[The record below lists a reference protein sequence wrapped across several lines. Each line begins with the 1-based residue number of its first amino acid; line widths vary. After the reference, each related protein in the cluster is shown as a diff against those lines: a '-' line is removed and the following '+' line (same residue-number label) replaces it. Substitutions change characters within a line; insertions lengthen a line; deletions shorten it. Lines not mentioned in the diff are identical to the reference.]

1 MKVTTQ
7 LEQLFVV
14 GLCILAGLLLIS
26 FIRIFL
32 LKRSLRRLDEERL
45 KVESELAAQQQEVV
59 TLRQDS
65 QAWRTEIQRQ
75 FDAFRSDATR
85 RYGEAELRT
94 QDIQKRSDT
103 AVEKHERTVFELQT
117 ALEAARRMCVE
128 LPSAKSR
135 IMELEKL
142 LQSAPAA
149 PVVKPMPAA
158 QLESIAAAAKSVA
171 TLPMLPSF
179 EACNVPE
186 PVDSTPT
193 DELSQ
198 LQQRNSELQRALLLA
213 RRRQKPARNV
223 RRK

>member
-14 GLCILAGLLLIS
+14 GLCVLAGLLLIS

-32 LKRSLRRLDEERL
+32 LKRSLRRLDDERL

-94 QDIQKRSDT
+94 QDIQKRADN
-103 AVEKHERTVFELQT
+103 AAEKHERTVFELQT

-128 LPSAKSR
+128 LPSAKAR

-149 PVVKPMPAA
+149 PVAKPMPAA

-179 EACNVPE
+179 EACNLPE

-198 LQQRNSELQRALLLA
+198 LQQRNNELQRALLLA
-213 RRRQKPARNV
+213 RRRQKSARNV

>member
-32 LKRSLRRLDEERL
+32 LKRSLRRLDDERL

-94 QDIQKRSDT
+94 QDIQKRADN
-103 AVEKHERTVFELQT
+103 AAEKHERTVFELQT

-128 LPSAKSR
+128 LPSAKAR

-149 PVVKPMPAA
+149 PAVKPMPAA

-171 TLPMLPSF
+171 TLPMLPAF
-179 EACNVPE
+179 EACNLPE
-186 PVDSTPT
+186 PTDSAPT
-193 DELSQ
+193 DEVSQ
-198 LQQRNSELQRALLLA
+198 LQQRNNELQRALLLA